1 MSSYNANDVV
11 EYDLNTYTAN
21 NTISASGTNLDPAQD
36 STNWTVAYTGWNVS
50 ADVIGGNFRVR
61 VKGTT
66 GKTVN
71 WKVRFT
77 KIEI

>member
-1 MSSYNANDVV
+1 MSSYNTSDTV

-21 NTISASGTNLDPAQD
+21 NTISASGNNLSPDQD

-50 ADVIGGNFRVR
+50 ADIVGGAFRVR
-61 VKGTT
+61 VKGST

-77 KIEI
+77 KIEV